1 MIVDIHTHIFP
12 EKIAY
17 RAINALKASSGYENY
32 ADGTAQGLIDSMDEA
47 GIDISVNLPILSK
60 PESFDSTLAHL
71 IEMNEREKR
80 IISFAAVH
88 PRCDNI
94 EDKINIIKQAG
105 FIGIKLH
112 PFFQN
117 EPLDSDAT
125 MRLVDLAS
133 KAGLVTMIHP
143 GADASFP
150 GVLVADP
157 PKIVRLLEE
166 VKPKN
171 VVLAHMGALEFWD
184 EVYDTI
190 AGRDVYFD
198 TSFSLDVM
206 GRDRFLKT
214 VKKHGVDRVLFGT
227 DSPWRSQKSYVDL
240 LKSESGLT
248 DEEKQQILYKNAV
261 KILNIK
267 V

>member
-1 MIVDIHTHIFP
+1 MIVDFHTHIFP

-17 RAINALKASSGYENY
+17 RAINALKASSGYDNY
-32 ADGTAQGLIDSMDEA
+32 ADGTAAGLIDSMDEA

-60 PESFDSTLAHL
+60 PESFESTLAHL
-71 IEMNEREKR
+71 IEANEREKR
-80 IISFAAVH
+80 IISFAAIH
-88 PRCDNI
+88 PRCDDI

-117 EPLDSDAT
+117 EPLDSEAT

-150 GVLVADP
+150 NVLVADP
-157 PKIVRLLEE
+157 PKIVRLLED
-166 VKPKN
+166 VKPEN
-171 VVLAHMGALEFWD
+171 VILAHMGAMEFWD
-184 EVYDTI
+184 EVCDMI

-198 TSFSLDVM
+198 TSFSIDIM
-206 GRDRFLKT
+206 GRDRFLKIL
-214 VKKHGVDRVLFGT
+214 KKHGADRVLFGT
-227 DSPWRSQKSYVDL
+227 DSPWKSQKLYVEL
-240 LKSESGLT
+240 IQNESALT
-248 DEEKQQILYKNAV
+248 DEEKQKILYKNAT
-261 KILNIK
+261 KLLKLK